1 MQEGGL
7 EKKTLFISYCHKDI
21 QKRWIHKLVKELGN
35 NGIECIV
42 DIYDLQ
48 LGQDVNYFMEQMKRA
63 DKVLILSGKVYKEKA
78 DNREGGVGTE
88 TQIISNDVY
97 NNVKQTKFIPAFVD
111 KDENGNGYL
120 PHYLES
126 RKYID
131 FSNNKLFTDTVEE
144 IVNHIYGFSSIKKPK
159 VKKHIN
165 GKVDIEELL
174 KKVNS

>member
-1 MQEGGL
+1 MGNVSL
-7 EKKTLFISYCHKDI
+7 KEKKVFISYCHKDVTEKWI
-21 QKRWIHKLVKELGN
+21 QKLATALAK

-63 DKVLILSGKVYKEKA
+63 DKVLILSGREYKEKA

-111 KDENGNGYL
+111 KDENGKGYL

-131 FSNNKLFTDTVEE
+131 FSDNKLFSDTVEE
-144 IVNHIYGFSSIKKPK
+144 IVNHIYGFSSIKKPN
-159 VKKHIN
+159 VKKN
-165 GKVDIEELL
+165 L
-174 KKVNS
+174 

>member
-159 VKKHIN
+159 VKKTYKRQSRYRRI
-165 GKVDIEELL
+165 I